1 MADIDKALP
10 NEVLDQLEIANEE
23 EQLVKDVQE
32 EALGNTD
39 VEQIENEDGSVDI
52 NFDPTE
58 NPTENGA
65 GHYENLAEFLPD
77 DVLSS
82 LSSDLNSKYM
92 DYTSSRKDWEKTYTQ
107 GLDLLGFKY
116 NQKTEPFQG
125 ASGVTHPV
133 LAEAVTQF
141 QALAYKELLP
151 ADGPVRTQILGM
163 PTPEKTDQASRVKDF
178 MNYQIMDQMKEYE
191 PEFDSMLFHL
201 PLSGSTFKKV
211 YYDEMEQRAV
221 SKFVPA
227 DDLIVPYTATSLD
240 DAEAIIHRI
249 KVSENDLKKQ
259 QVAGFYRNVDLG
271 KPTAGES
278 DVEKKEREL
287 EGTKKSRE
295 EDVYTILECHVDL
308 DLEGF
313 EDSNPETG
321 EPSGIK
327 IPYIVTLEEGSRE
340 ILSIKRNYEVG
351 DPLKNKI
358 QYFVHFKFLP
368 GLGFYGFGLI
378 HMIGGLSRTATAAL
392 RQLLDAGTLSNLP
405 AGFKQRGIR
414 IRDDAQSIQPG
425 EFRDV
430 DAPGGNLRDSFMMLP
445 FKEPSQTLLA
455 LMGTVVQAGQRFAS
469 IADMQVGDGNQQAA
483 VGTTVALLER
493 GSRTMSAIHK
503 RIYSALKNEFK
514 LMARVFK
521 LYLPQ
526 EYPYDVV
533 GGQRMIKQQDF
544 DDRVDILP
552 VADPNIFSQ
561 TQRISLAQTEL
572 QLAQSNPQMHNL
584 YNAYR
589 SMYEALG
596 VKNID
601 SILMKPQPPQPK
613 DPALE
618 HIDALAGKPFQAFP
632 GQNHRS
638 HITAHLNFMATN
650 LARNNPMVMSS
661 LEKNIFEHIS
671 LMAQEQVELEF
682 RDEMQQM
689 QQMQMQ
695 MQMQMQNPQ
704 MMQMQQNPQMM
715 QQIQMQNQQ
724 MQMQMQEMNQKIE
737 SRKAELV
744 AEMMEEFMQ
753 EEQKITSQFDNDPI
767 AKLRSRELDL
777 RAQENARKE
786 KEANEKMDLDKMK
799 TMMNQQ
805 NQDEKLKQ
813 NEELAKL
820 RADTSI
826 EKTIL
831 GKTLPNSDQMVP
843 NISIMRKG

>member
-1 MADIDKALP
+1 MAEIDKALP
-10 NEVLDQLEIANEE
+10 NEPRKEITLPGE
-23 EQLVKDVQE
+23 EQIE
-32 EALGNTD
+32 ETI
-39 VEQIENEDGSVDI
+39 VEEVESELQKPDDIETVENEDGSVDI
-52 NFDPTE
+52 NFDPK
-58 NPTENGA
+58 A
-65 GHYENLAEFLPD
+65 GSQEGGQDHYANLAEFLPD
-77 DVLSS
+77 EVLGS
-82 LSSDLNSKYM
+82 LGSDLNQKYM
-92 DYTSSRKDWEKTYTQ
+92 DYSMSRKDWEKTYTQ

-116 NQKTEPFQG
+116 DQRTEPFQG
-125 ASGVTHPV
+125 ASGATHPV

-151 ADGPVRTQILGM
+151 AEGPVSTQILGIQS
-163 PTPEKTDQASRVKDF
+163 TEKVSQASRVKDF

-211 YYDEMEQRAV
+211 YYDEVEGRAV

-240 DAEAIIHRI
+240 DAEAIIHRVKI
-249 KVSENDLKKQ
+249 SENDLIKQ
-259 QVAGFYRNVDLG
+259 QVAGFYRDVDIG
-271 KPTAGES
+271 KPVDKES
-278 DVEKKEREL
+278 EVEKKEREL
-287 EGTKKSRE
+287 EGVTKTKN
-295 EDVYTILECHVDL
+295 EDLFTLLECHVNL
-308 DLEGF
+308 DIEGF
-313 EDSNPETG
+313 EDINPQTN

-327 IPYIVTLEEGSRE
+327 LPYIVTLEEGSRE
-340 ILSIKRNYEVG
+340 ILSIRRNYEVG
-351 DPLKNKI
+351 DPKKNKI

-405 AGFKQRGIR
+405 AGFKMRGIR

-455 LMGTVVQAGQRFAS
+455 LMGVVVQAGQRFAS

-503 RIYSALKNEFK
+503 RIYSALKNEFQ
-514 LMARVFK
+514 LLARVFK

-533 GGQRMIKQQDF
+533 GGQRMIKQTDF

-572 QLAQSNPQMHNL
+572 QLATSNPQMHNM
-584 YNAYR
+584 YAAYR
-589 SMYEALG
+589 NMYEALG

-601 SILMKPQPPQPK
+601 QVLVKPQQPAPM

-618 HIDALAGKPFQAFP
+618 HIRALSGAQFQAFP
-632 GQNHRS
+632 GQDHRA
-638 HITAHLNFMATN
+638 HMTAHLNFMATN
-650 LARNNPMVMSS
+650 MARNNPMVMAA

-671 LMAQEQVELEF
+671 LMAQEQIELEF
-682 RDEMQQM
+682 AQELPQLQ
-689 QQMQMQ
+689 
-695 MQMQMQNPQ
+695 Q
-704 MMQMQQNPQMM
+704 MMQMAQQNPQL
-715 QQIQMQNQQ
+715 QMQAQQ
-724 MQMQMQEMNQKIE
+724 LQQKIE
-737 SRKAELV
+737 GRKAVLI

-753 EEQKITSQFDNDPI
+753 EEKKITSQFDNDPI

-777 RAQENARKE
+777 RAMENQRKE
-786 KEANEKMDLDKMK
+786 REGKQRMDLDKMR

-805 NQDEKLKQ
+805 NQDEKLEQ

-820 RADTSI
+820 RANTSI

-831 GKTLPNSDQMVP
+831 GKTLPNSDQMMP
-843 NISIMRKG
+843 DISIIRKGN

>member
-10 NEVLDQLEIANEE
+10 NEVRKEFEIPGQEE
-23 EQLVKDVQE
+23 IQEQVAEEVQE
-32 EALGNTD
+32 QQESPGP
-39 VEQIENEDGSVDI
+39 VEVQENEDGSVDI
-52 NFDPTE
+52 DLDPQAASPE
-58 NPTENGA
+58 GGDE
-65 GHYENLAEFLPD
+65 HYANLAEFLPD
-77 DVLSS
+77 DALAR
-82 LSSDLNSKYM
+82 LGSDLNGKYM
-92 DYTSSRKDWEKTYTQ
+92 EYVSSRKDWEKSYTQ

-116 NQKTEPFQG
+116 DNRSEPFSG
-125 ASGVTHPV
+125 ASGATHPV

-141 QALAYKELLP
+141 QSLAYKELLP
-151 ADGPVRTQILGM
+151 ADGPVRTQVMGLS
-163 PTPEKTDQASRVKDF
+163 TPEKTQQATRVKDF
-178 MNYQIMDQMKEYE
+178 MNYQIMEQMKEYE

-211 YYDEMEQRAV
+211 YYDEVEQRAV

-249 KVSENDLKKQ
+249 KISENDLRKQ
-259 QVAGFYRNVDLG
+259 QVAGFYRDIDLA
-271 KPTAGES
+271 KPDSTDS
-278 DVEKKEREL
+278 DILKKEREL
-287 EGTKKSRE
+287 EGTSKTQD
-295 EDVYTILECHVDL
+295 EDVYTLLECHVDL

-313 EDSNPETG
+313 EDSDPETG

-351 DPLKNKI
+351 DLKKSKI

-378 HMIGGLSRTATAAL
+378 HMIGGLSRTATSAL

-445 FKEPSQTLLA
+445 FKEPSQTLLS
-455 LMGTVVQAGQRFAS
+455 LMGVVVQAGQRFAS
-469 IADMQVGDGNQQAA
+469 IADLQVGDGNQQAA

-503 RIYSALKNEFK
+503 RIYSALKNEFRI
-514 LMARVFK
+514 MARVFK

-544 DDRVDILP
+544 DERVDILP

-589 SMYEALG
+589 NMYEALG
-596 VKNID
+596 VKDID
-601 SILMKPQPPQPK
+601 QVLNKPMQPMPK

-618 HIDALAGKPFQAFP
+618 HIDALGGAQFQAFP
-632 GQNHRS
+632 GQDHRS

-650 LARNNPMVMSS
+650 MARNNPMVMAS

-682 RDEMQQM
+682 RDEMQQLQQM
-689 QQMQMQ
+689 QMQAQQNPQMAQQMQMQ
-695 MQMQMQNPQ
+695 MQ
-704 MMQMQQNPQMM
+704 
-715 QQIQMQNQQ
+715 QIT
-724 MQMQMQEMNQKIE
+724 QKIE
-737 SRKAELV
+737 GRKAQLV
-744 AEMMEEFMQ
+744 ADMMEEFMK

-767 AKLRSRELDL
+767 AKLRARELDL

-786 KEANEKMDLDKMK
+786 KESEDRMDLDKMK
-799 TMMNQQ
+799 TMMNQV
-805 NQDEKLKQ
+805 NQSEKLKQ
-813 NEELAKL
+813 NEELAQL

-831 GKTLPNSDQMVP
+831 GKTLPNSDSMMP
-843 NISIMRKG
+843 NIEIMRKG